1 VTQKKS
7 DQTSTP
13 EVEIKTEFSGH
24 KDDADDPVGVP
35 SRKDSGLPSS
45 RSSLSSIASFQQPD
59 LSPDGTAK
67 IEAVADTAPTLK
79 LSKNAEQ
86 VI

>member
-1 VTQKKS
+1 
-7 DQTSTP
+7 
-13 EVEIKTEFSGH
+13 
-24 KDDADDPVGVP
+24 VP